1 MLIKPGY
8 LNLFHGI
15 EINYCIVLY
24 CIVFVLMCSRHKL
37 LISFRSAGLKPD
49 PNLSSVDKFIN

>member
-24 CIVFVLMCSRHKL
+24 CICINV
-37 LISFRSAGLKPD
+37 
-49 PNLSSVDKFIN
+49 LSS